1 MLQKCVNLLTKH
13 INNDRIGEQDVTK
26 PYWLCVNY
34 QRGFYAQF
42 NVIQSISIM
51 ERNRTVPRK

>member
-1 MLQKCVNLLTKH
+1 MLQKYDDLQTND

-34 QRGFYAQF
+34 
-42 NVIQSISIM
+42 
-51 ERNRTVPRK
+51 

>member
-1 MLQKCVNLLTKH
+1 MLQKCVNLLTNV

-34 QRGFYAQF
+34 
-42 NVIQSISIM
+42 
-51 ERNRTVPRK
+51 